1 MAHHIS
7 LVAGLLL
14 IGFAATPAAHSIR
27 GIPDRHIFPAAAL
40 SRTRAAHRRM
50 LASWRAPAPAA
61 ADSPVVFPTTF
72 GADPTG
78 RADSTAAF
86 AASVAALLARNV
98 SGHKMSDGI
107 ADLGGVVLD
116 LQGGEYLLS
125 APLAIP
131 QFVGNLRIIDG
142 TLRASPSFPAD
153 RFVVEVGAMPCS
165 TPSGQGS
172 CNENVGMSG
181 LTVDGSH
188 VAAGCVSISATM
200 GATLDS
206 SSAVFGFVSTGILLA
221 GGHEAMVSETWV
233 AAYFWSDPK
242 KERNDAIGIKVA
254 GNDHFVTNVIVFSA
268 RVGVE
273 VTGAANLLTNVH
285 TWNCAT
291 GNGGVGILN
300 TMSQNRFVGCYLDF
314 TDLTVIGSG
323 AQQLSVTDCFFLGD
337 AQLVFSASAP
347 NQTVYGV
354 ALSGNVWYDCGQ
366 PALASNETKGTW
378 TAVKDFSM
386 TGTSFCGEE
395 QAKTGF
401 VSATRIASLPNI
413 PNHGP
418 GAKVFDFSSILLFPN
433 VPIATATVFCQPY
446 RNWPHDCTAAFKSI
460 DRLNVTVEYF
470 GYTYVD
476 PEETAYVTV
485 DQSTYS
491 SWSVQP

>member
-1 MAHHIS
+1 MTKFAIKFALALCALPALSLAHRVRG
-7 LVAGLLL
+7 VAERDL
-14 IGFAATPAAHSIR
+14 FPPAAH
-27 GIPDRHIFPAAAL
+27 

-50 LASWRAPAPAA
+50 IASWGAPTSSSAA
-61 ADSPVVFPTTF
+61 AMADSPVVFPTAF

-78 RADSTAAF
+78 KTDSTAAF
-86 AASVAALLARNV
+86 AAAVAALVARNAT
-98 SGHKMSDGI
+98 GHKMSDGI

-116 LQGGEYLLS
+116 LQGGDYLIS

-131 QFVGNLRIIDG
+131 QFVGNMRIIDG

-153 RFVVEVGAMPCS
+153 RFVIEIGAVPCS

-206 SSAVFGFVSTGILLA
+206 SSAIFGFVSTGILLA

-242 KERNDAIGIKVA
+242 KERNNAVGIKVA

-291 GNGGVGILN
+291 GNGGIGILN

-314 TDLTVIGSG
+314 TDLINVGSG
-323 AQQLSVTDCFFLGD
+323 AQQLSVADGFFLGD
-337 AQLVFSASAP
+337 AQLIFQSSAP
-347 NQTVYGV
+347 KQAVYGV
-354 ALSGNVWYDCGQ
+354 SLSGNVWYDCSQ
-366 PALASNETKGTW
+366 PALAVNETTGSFTSV
-378 TAVKDFSM
+378 TDFSLV
-386 TGTSFCGEE
+386 GTSFCGDG

-401 VSATRIASLPNI
+401 TRATRTLAASSASGSDTL
-413 PNHGP
+413 
-418 GAKVFDFSSILLFPN
+418 DFSGVLLFPSA
-433 VPIATATVFCQPY
+433 PIVSASAVSYGASGSAPTGVLSVSAAQVVVTSAAGVKLEVTA
-446 RNWPHDCTAAFKSI
+446 
-460 DRLNVTVEYF
+460 
-470 GYTYVD
+470 
-476 PEETAYVTV
+476 
-485 DQSTYS
+485 DQSSYS
-491 SWSVQP
+491 TTSKQG